1 MQIIE
6 TVSELR
12 KALKKQSSIGF
23 VPTMGNLHAG
33 HIHLVD
39 IAKQHAG
46 CVVVSIFVNPLQ
58 FGPNEDLAS
67 YPRTFEADC
76 AKLSGHADIV
86 FAPSVTEMY
95 PAFDGKN
102 LGQTMTITLP
112 PIANELCGATRPGHF
127 SGVATVVMKLFNMV
141 KPDVA
146 VFGKKDFQQ
155 LFVIKELVKQFNL
168 PIKIIAGDTIREHDG
183 LAMSSR
189 NGYLTEAQRASA
201 AQLNSALQG
210 IVNAIKNGNG
220 NFKSLENQAVQ
231 QLNQFGWEVDYISI
245 RSSVTLQ
252 PATELDKNLIVLGA
266 AKIINKTAGKTRLID
281 NIELCITA

>member
-1 MQIIE
+1 
-6 TVSELR
+6 
-12 KALKKQSSIGF
+12 
-23 VPTMGNLHAG
+23 
-33 HIHLVD
+33 
-39 IAKQHAG
+39 
-46 CVVVSIFVNPLQ
+46 
-58 FGPNEDLAS
+58 
-67 YPRTFEADC
+67 
-76 AKLSGHADIV
+76 
-86 FAPSVTEMY
+86 
-95 PAFDGKN
+95 
-102 LGQTMTITLP
+102 
-112 PIANELCGATRPGHF
+112 
-127 SGVATVVMKLFNMV
+127 MV